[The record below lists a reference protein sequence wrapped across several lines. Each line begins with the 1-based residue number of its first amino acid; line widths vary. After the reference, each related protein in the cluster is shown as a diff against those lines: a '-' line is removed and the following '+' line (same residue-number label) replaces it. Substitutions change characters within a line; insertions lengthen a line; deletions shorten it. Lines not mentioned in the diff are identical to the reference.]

1 MNLERGTTVFFTAH
15 NLDEANQLCHRP
27 ERLGWL
33 PPLVLFVNL
42 AVLGLLMGYSS
53 LNLRPDIS
61 TVRSLQPQTYH
72 QWTLAVA
79 AIAPAVAAGV
89 FLWPPLMW
97 LRRRRS
103 DRAGDAVPDIPVT
116 IALRAANAPLALAAF
131 SLLGWLLVTGLAVAR
146 ALVNVQDISLGL
158 AAHLV
163 LRPALAGLIAGA
175 ASFFGAE
182 HLCRAHVWPA
192 LLATTRIAGN
202 PRLWR
207 VHVSHRLLGLW
218 LAISVLPLSAV
229 ALTTFTRVAGLD
241 LAAHPLLGRLVSV
254 VVLVAASAA
263 VGGAWL
269 AWMVSRS
276 VARPLEALEVAMA
289 RLRDGDF
296 DTREPVNSTDEIGA
310 VAEGFNLMAGRLSES
325 YAALEARNRELAEAL
340 DRVVFLERVKLGL
353 DRFVPETVRRA
364 IEANPEAPGLG
375 KTARDVTVLFLD
387 IEGYARLSEALP
399 RPVLNAVVERYFS
412 LFLAPIRAE
421 GGDINETAGDGLMII
436 FPAGESGAHAAA
448 AVRAALAIREQTF
461 RANQD
466 PGRSHPPIVVNIGIS
481 SGECD
486 VGTTRFEGPAGE
498 RWTFT
503 ASGPVTN
510 LAARLGTRATG
521 GQILLAPETAL
532 RVRDRFFLRSLGQV
546 SLKNLSS
553 PVEAWEVEGEQHAMA
568 EPTTADRIRP

>member
-1 MNLERGTTVFFTAH
+1 MPARSSSARSRVDAK
-15 NLDEANQLCHRP
+15 P

-61 TVRSLQPQTYH
+61 TVRSLQPQAYH

-79 AIAPAVAAGV
+79 AVAPAVAAVV
-89 FLWPPLMW
+89 FLWPALMW

-103 DRAGDAVPDIPVT
+103 DRVGESLPDVPVT

-131 SLLGWLLVTGLAVAR
+131 SFLGWLLVTGLAVVR
-146 ALVNVQDISLGL
+146 ALVSIQDISLGL
-158 AAHLV
+158 AVHLV
-163 LRPALAGLIAGA
+163 LRPVLAGLIAGA
-175 ASFFGAE
+175 ATFFGSE
-182 HLCRAHVWPA
+182 HLCRTHVWPA
-192 LLATTRIAGN
+192 LLANTRIAGN

-254 VVLVAASAA
+254 VVLIAASAA
-263 VGGAWL
+263 VGGVWL

-289 RLRDGDF
+289 RLRDGHF
-296 DTREPVNSTDEIGA
+296 DTREPVNATDEIGA

-387 IEGYARLSEALP
+387 IEGYARLSEELP
-399 RPVLNAVVERYFS
+399 RPALNAVVERYFS

-436 FPAGESGAHAAA
+436 FQDGESGAHAAA
-448 AVRAALAIREQTF
+448 AVRAALAIREQTTW
-461 RANQD
+461 ANHD

-510 LAARLGTRATG
+510 LAARLGNRAGG

-532 RVRDRFFLRSLGQV
+532 RVRDRFLLRSLGLV

-553 PVEAWEVEGEQHAMA
+553 PVEAWEVEGEQHTMA
-568 EPTTADRIRP
+568 EPSTADRILVERNGR